1 MEYLHKYFQ
10 INTCIN
16 IVKLI
21 QFTVKFFLVFFF
33 FFFWFVLQ
41 IDQNVLSLM
50 TDDQLCQYFPNYGDR
65 IAIAAF
71 AKKPETDNSRN
82 LLDQL
87 REKLGSKK
95 RRLAREHILR
105 SASQCGNKNA
115 KKIERRVELGWLTK
129 QGGEYKQVKSPKGGG
144 VKHLT
149 VSGTCPA
156 SSLLDSAINL
166 FFPNG
171 VAKNGEKKTD
181 FTFQL
186 WDNANNIIDS
196 GTTVTELYETLKVKL
211 LRVYM
216 ASDKIST
223 RNDTDSVSVI

>member
-1 MEYLHKYFQ
+1 
-10 INTCIN
+10 
-16 IVKLI
+16 
-21 QFTVKFFLVFFF
+21 
-33 FFFWFVLQ
+33 
-41 IDQNVLSLM
+41 M
-50 TDDQLCQYFPNYGDR
+50 TDDQLRQYFPNYGDR

-71 AKKPETDNSRN
+71 AKKPEIDNSRN
-82 LLDQL
+82 LLEQL

-129 QGGEYKQVKSPKGGG
+129 QDGEYKQVKSPKGGG

-166 FFPNG
+166 YFPNG

-186 WDNANNIIDS
+186 LDNANNMIES
-196 GTTVTELYETLKVKL
+196 GTTVTEFV
-211 LRVYM
+211 
-216 ASDKIST
+216 
-223 RNDTDSVSVI
+223 RNFKGKTAESVHG